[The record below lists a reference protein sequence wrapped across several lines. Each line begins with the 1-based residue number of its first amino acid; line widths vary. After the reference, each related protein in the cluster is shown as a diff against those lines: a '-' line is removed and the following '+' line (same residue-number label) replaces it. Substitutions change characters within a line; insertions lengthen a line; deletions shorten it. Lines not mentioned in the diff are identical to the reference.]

1 MINKYDMMR
10 AQQMGM
16 SQADLEAATEEEG
29 REIADGIAGGIKP
42 EGVEEMR
49 AAVAEMA
56 DAIQGVTDV
65 TRALGDA
72 WAEFVPPFIALV
84 RDVVLTLWRWELVE
98 YLVEH
103 HVPVRV
109 AWFVAHHLPGRFVMW
124 LAGRLIAL
132 DEDEEED
139 EPAGKCEQTYTERD
153 YDADIDDL
161 TAWFSSRLSGHETIR
176 LSRRARSAR
185 VDGLPADLK
194 ALVYEAARIWAQERG
209 REPSYEQVCT
219 AFFQAAG
226 PLIVV
231 DEDEEE
237 DGGGGDGSANQR
249 EGDAQRGL

>member
-139 EPAGKCEQTYTERD
+139 
-153 YDADIDDL
+153 
-161 TAWFSSRLSGHETIR
+161 
-176 LSRRARSAR
+176 
-185 VDGLPADLK
+185 
-194 ALVYEAARIWAQERG
+194 
-209 REPSYEQVCT
+209 
-219 AFFQAAG
+219 
-226 PLIVV
+226 
-231 DEDEEE
+231 
-237 DGGGGDGSANQR
+237 GGGRQVRADVY
-249 EGDAQRGL
+249 